1 MASPRKTWLVTGASS
16 GLGAEICLAALRKGD
31 KVVGTARNIEKAKR
45 DNASFGELGGHW
57 LELDVT
63 WATCE
68 DVVANA
74 VAELEVNVL
83 VNNAGYAEGGTLED
97 SSLDD
102 IRAQFET
109 NVFGAFKVLK
119 GCIPHFRAHRRGVIV
134 NISSTAAVAPHCY
147 FSSYAATK
155 FALEGAS
162 ESLTEELEPFGIR
175 VIMVQPGAF
184 RTNFFGALKY
194 TPISDAYKGTIV
206 EDTVKIFEEFEG
218 KQPGD
223 PTRAGIAVVD
233 IVHASGKGKLVATNS
248 RVQLGSDA
256 VEKTRGKL
264 AVLKQDWSKG
274 EELSRWCAF
283 EDAREP

>member
-1 MASPRKTWLVTGASS
+1 M
-16 GLGAEICLAALRKGD
+16 
-31 KVVGTARNIEKAKR
+31 VGTARNMEKAKR
-45 DNASFGELGGHW
+45 DNPSFGELGGHW

-68 DVVANA
+68 DVVAQV
-74 VAELEVNVL
+74 VAEFDINVL

-97 SSLDD
+97 SRYVAILKSRQHPRSEQRLTGRDSLDD

-119 GCIPHFRAHRRGVIV
+119 GCIPHFRAQRRGVIV
-134 NISSTAAVAPHCY
+134 NISSTAAVSPHCY

-162 ESLTEELEPFGIR
+162 ESLTEELAPFGIR
-175 VIMVQPGAF
+175 VVMVQPGAF
-184 RTNFFGALKY
+184 RTHFFGALKY

-206 EDTVKIFEEFEG
+206 EDTVKVFEGFEG

-223 PTRAGIAVVD
+223 PTRAGIAIVD
-233 IVHASGKGKLVATNS
+233 VVHASGKGKLLETSS

-264 AVLKQDWSKG
+264 AVLTQDWSRG
-274 EELSRWCAF
+274 EELSLWCAF
-283 EDAREP
+283 ADAGST